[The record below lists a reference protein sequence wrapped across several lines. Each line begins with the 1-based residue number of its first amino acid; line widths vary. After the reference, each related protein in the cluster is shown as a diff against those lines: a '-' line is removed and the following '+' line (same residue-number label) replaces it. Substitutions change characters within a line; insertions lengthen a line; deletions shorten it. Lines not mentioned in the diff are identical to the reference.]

1 MRRPSIVGAVI
12 ACLCLLALL
21 TQFPGRAEASRR
33 EADDLRREIDAQRAA
48 VIDLERLDADR
59 AVPDE
64 IANLKTWLDEATG
77 QLGKEE
83 MNRVREVLDRC
94 IAQAELIRQKIN
106 AAKLTAQMRDRDAA
120 LKRLREKIER
130 TRQQLQQTTVAK
142 KAMEMNAK

>member
-1 MRRPSIVGAVI
+1 MVI
-12 ACLCLLALL
+12 TWACVLSLCSG
-21 TQFPGRAEASRR
+21 FSGRAQASRR
-33 EADDLRREIDAQRAA
+33 EAEDLRREIDAQRAA
-48 VIDLERLDADR
+48 IVDLERLDVDR

-120 LKRLREKIER
+120 LKRLREKIDR
-130 TRQQLQQTTVAK
+130 TKQQLQQTTVTK